1 MHLTVV
7 IYNVAHV
14 TTEIIK
20 VIIFSPEATNLYN
33 NVHIMYKEK

>member
-14 TTEIIK
+14 LTTEIIK

-33 NVHIMYKEK
+33 NVHIM